1 MTQRFDFPTLYSNQS
16 KLAQEKIISTEKYK
30 AVSENELIEN
40 VKLAY
45 LQYQYVLEKGKLI
58 AALDSIYSNL
68 SKASDARYRTG
79 ESTNLE
85 KMTSS
90 VQLKQIQNEL
100 EKNNA
105 DVKIAKQQ
113 LQTLLNTTDDISIAE
128 TNLTAKELLLT
139 IENFS
144 ANNNPIIGYL
154 QQEVNVSQQEMQ
166 VEKSKM
172 LPEIILGYSA
182 QTYKGM
188 QTINGIDRTYTG
200 KDRFSFFQIGIGIPL
215 FPGGYK
221 SKINAAKIN
230 REIAATQVELNKT
243 NLNGQLK
250 ELEQQYAKLQNELNY
265 YQQQA
270 LPQANLIISNSEK
283 SFKSGEVSY
292 AQHLQNL
299 TLANNIRTA
308 YVESLYNFNK
318 AIIAIETLS
327 GNK

>member
-1 MTQRFDFPTLYSNQS
+1 
-16 KLAQEKIISTEKYK
+16 
-30 AVSENELIEN
+30 
-40 VKLAY
+40 
-45 LQYQYVLEKGKLI
+45 
-58 AALDSIYSNL
+58 
-68 SKASDARYRTG
+68 
-79 ESTNLE
+79 
-85 KMTSS
+85 
-90 VQLKQIQNEL
+90 
-100 EKNNA
+100 
-105 DVKIAKQQ
+105 
-113 LQTLLNTTDDISIAE
+113 
-128 TNLTAKELLLT
+128 
-139 IENFS
+139 
-144 ANNNPIIGYL
+144 
-154 QQEVNVSQQEMQ
+154 
-166 VEKSKM
+166 M
-172 LPEIILGYSA
+172 LPDIILGYNG
-182 QTYKGM
+182 QTYKGL

>member
-154 QQEVNVSQQEMQ
+154 QQEVNVSQQEIQ

-172 LPEIILGYSA
+172 LPEIIFGL
-182 QTYKGM
+182 
-188 QTINGIDRTYTG
+188 
-200 KDRFSFFQIGIGIPL
+200 
-215 FPGGYK
+215 
-221 SKINAAKIN
+221 
-230 REIAATQVELNKT
+230 
-243 NLNGQLK
+243 
-250 ELEQQYAKLQNELNY
+250 
-265 YQQQA
+265 
-270 LPQANLIISNSEK
+270 
-283 SFKSGEVSY
+283 
-292 AQHLQNL
+292 
-299 TLANNIRTA
+299 
-308 YVESLYNFNK
+308 
-318 AIIAIETLS
+318 
-327 GNK
+327 